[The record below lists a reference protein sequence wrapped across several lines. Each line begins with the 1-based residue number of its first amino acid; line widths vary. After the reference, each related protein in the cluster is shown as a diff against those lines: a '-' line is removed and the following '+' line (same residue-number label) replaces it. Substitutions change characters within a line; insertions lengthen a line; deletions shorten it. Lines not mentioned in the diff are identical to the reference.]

1 MYLNPAFQSLE
12 WTERRR
18 PRTEEM
24 NTCYQCRSDP
34 GFLPQQL
41 DIHMRPCIIFRDL
54 ISMLPF
60 SCLSFLLSLAL
71 TLLSSLF
78 SQFFLLSL
86 LSLRAST
93 RTLRIMESWQRIQFF
108 FFLLPKSVL
117 SLEFI
122 HLFKKKHACP
132 ELQLGGIL
140 YWGSFP
146 SLAGVYWV
154 CFWYVLNGSKRL
166 FIHLKRGGFK
176 KRHLQFIF

>member
-93 RTLRIMESWQRIQFF
+93 RTLRITESWQRIQFF
-108 FFLLPKSVL
+108 FLLPVSVL
-117 SLEFI
+117 LLEFI
-122 HLFKKKHACP
+122 HLFKKKTFMSWASAGWDTV
-132 ELQLGGIL
+132 LRF
-140 YWGSFP
+140 FP
-146 SLAGVYWV
+146 
-154 CFWYVLNGSKRL
+154 L
-166 FIHLKRGGFK
+166 FSWCLLRFFFLVRVKW
-176 KRHLQFIF
+176 